1 MSQSQYKI
9 DSAKAAFENSV
20 SLAAVGGVFILLI
33 IIFLVVRDNLQR
45 KKTNVQ
51 LTFSNNAIRM

>member
-45 KKTNVQ
+45 KKT
-51 LTFSNNAIRM
+51 RD